1 MFSATVYIAIADWTL
16 FYIFNRNGLSRRIF
30 VRVLTLII
38 IPLTG
43 FLINLALFLLLV
55 LGVFYDYLSTII
67 VHGGL
72 LQDGR
77 TGFTEISKEMK
88 AICDDKLLIISIA
101 YVGVNFCCLFD
112 AINTR
117 LLAVLNE
124 LLRPHPRAQG

>member
-1 MFSATVYIAIADWTL
+1 M
-16 FYIFNRNGLSRRIF
+16 
-30 VRVLTLII
+30 RVLTLII